1 MYFRAFPELEGATYA
16 QAQQAFDRAALLG
29 VLNADGVLLNPGP
42 ATTIGAGDQILALV
56 EDDSRFVDPVR
67 RTVPEVAVGSE
78 PDPEPPQRILL
89 VGWSGLAGRVIKELD
104 DFMSAGSELVV
115 VIDPNLVD
123 PTRVSGSE
131 LGLRNTTVEVRSAT
145 GGPELLGDLL
155 GEESY
160 HQGILLGYR
169 QGITPSDADARTLLT
184 LMALRKRWPK
194 GHPPEVRL
202 VAEVLDQRNVH
213 IVQMAGVD
221 DFIVSDQLAS
231 LMLAQLS
238 ERAALKEVFDELFD
252 SVGASIV
259 LRPAGRFA
267 PDGVRTFGE
276 IVAAGNRFSESVL
289 GYRRA
294 SDGVVVLN
302 PGREARIELASADEV
317 VAVATRS
324 ASGRS

>member
-1 MYFRAFPELEGATYA
+1 
-16 QAQQAFDRAALLG
+16 
-29 VLNADGVLLNPGP
+29 
-42 ATTIGAGDQILALV
+42 
-56 EDDSRFVDPVR
+56 
-67 RTVPEVAVGSE
+67 
-78 PDPEPPQRILL
+78 
-89 VGWSGLAGRVIKELD
+89 
-104 DFMSAGSELVV
+104 MS
-115 VIDPNLVD
+115 
-123 PTRVSGSE
+123 
-131 LGLRNTTVEVRSAT
+131 

-155 GEESY
+155 GDEGFN
-160 HQGILLGYR
+160 QGILLGYR
-169 QGITPSDADARTLLT
+169 TGLSASDADARTLLT

-194 GHPPEVRL
+194 GHPASVRL

-252 SVGASIV
+252 SEGASIV

-267 PDGVRTFGE
+267 PDGARTFGE
-276 IVAAGNRFSESVL
+276 LVAAGNHFAESVL

-302 PGREARIELASADEV
+302 PGRDTVIELTHDDEV
-317 VAVATRS
+317 VVVATR
-324 ASGRS
+324 G